1 MFKMGKINI
10 KEKVGEG
17 WIHSAVIIE
26 VMGKP
31 EEYVQQ
37 VIEKYVEAIELN
49 ENLII
54 IEKKFEKPQQNEG
67 LFVAFVEIELL
78 LKNTK
83 ELLNFCFDYMP
94 SSVEIIAPEKIIYET
109 NDLMDLINDLQLRL
123 HNIDMALKTEKQKNS
138 LVHQS
143 FDKALFNLLRLGLG
157 DSKKTITELSSITNL
172 SDKAIEQLVNRFSG
186 MGLLIFD
193 GSRISMN
200 KKILSE
206 MNEEESKS
214 KKGKKSAK
222 KSKKEIAKTK
232 KKKK

>member
-1 MFKMGKINI
+1 MCIR
-10 KEKVGEG
+10 
-17 WIHSAVIIE
+17 
-26 VMGKP
+26 
-31 EEYVQQ
+31 
-37 VIEKYVEAIELN
+37 
-49 ENLII
+49 
-54 IEKKFEKPQQNEG
+54 
-67 LFVAFVEIELL
+67 
-78 LKNTK
+78 
-83 ELLNFCFDYMP
+83 DRP